1 MSQSVSPSPKS
12 ISIPD
17 IPVVY
22 ANTTQ
27 AVILT
32 TDGEIKIVNHET
44 AKQLINKKPALTC
57 HAPYVRSRL
66 GFDDMLAFDLL
77 ELFAF
82 VHPGKFCIPTPIGL
96 AQSIDVSV
104 ETSLDDMP
112 IMMMECAKALL
123 SDLQND
129 PWRAKADPI
138 KIANVMGQQGEG
150 WNWTPFV
157 FEAIGEKYRPEIP
170 VMSKIDLN
178 TWKNLPE
185 WSEEAPVPPP
195 SHEPVTGEESR
206 EQLKSL
212 LGEGAEKREQQ
223 MEYTT
228 LLTSAFAPIEENAA
242 PNIVVAEA
250 GTGVGK
256 TLGYLAPASVW
267 AEKNKGTVWVSTYTK
282 NLQKQVNEELDSWY
296 YGALDCRNRRWRPHQ
311 WRRFPWL
318 AFKYSRLPIYKRSC
332 RQTW

>member
-96 AQSIDVSV
+96 AQSIDVSI
-104 ETSLDDMP
+104 S
-112 IMMMECAKALL
+112 
-123 SDLQND
+123 
-129 PWRAKADPI
+129 
-138 KIANVMGQQGEG
+138 
-150 WNWTPFV
+150 
-157 FEAIGEKYRPEIP
+157 
-170 VMSKIDLN
+170 
-178 TWKNLPE
+178 
-185 WSEEAPVPPP
+185 
-195 SHEPVTGEESR
+195 
-206 EQLKSL
+206 
-212 LGEGAEKREQQ
+212 
-223 MEYTT
+223 
-228 LLTSAFAPIEENAA
+228 
-242 PNIVVAEA
+242 
-250 GTGVGK
+250 
-256 TLGYLAPASVW
+256 
-267 AEKNKGTVWVSTYTK
+267 
-282 NLQKQVNEELDSWY
+282 
-296 YGALDCRNRRWRPHQ
+296 
-311 WRRFPWL
+311 
-318 AFKYSRLPIYKRSC
+318 
-332 RQTW
+332 